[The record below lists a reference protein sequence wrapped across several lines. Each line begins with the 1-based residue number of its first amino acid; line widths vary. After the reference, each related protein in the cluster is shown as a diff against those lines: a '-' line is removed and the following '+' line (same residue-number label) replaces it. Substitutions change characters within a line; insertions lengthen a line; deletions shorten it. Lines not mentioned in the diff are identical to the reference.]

1 MKNPIPAAPPVTPA
15 PVAPPVKLETKNYI
29 VRTLTPQDA
38 SDNWLRW
45 ARDPE
50 IMNPINTPM
59 MEMKREQLQNYIRTF
74 DRRSRY
80 VFGIFDKKSGEH
92 VGFYQLKLSLN
103 QRTVT
108 FNVLIGEKSHWGRN
122 AVLETREVLLDFFFE
137 KCGMEKAIG
146 MPLARNFPMIYNY
159 KAQGWR
165 LEGTLRGHCRAA
177 GGDKRLDQYQFGLL
191 RSDWRT
197 RAKKGSLT

>member
-1 MKNPIPAAPPVTPA
+1 MKNPVPAPPP
-15 PVAPPVKLETKNYI
+15 APPVKLETKNYI

-38 SDNWLRW
+38 SDNWLGW

-50 IMNPINTPM
+50 IMKPINTPV

-74 DRRSRY
+74 DRRTRY
-80 VFGIFDKKSGEH
+80 VFGIFDKKTSEH
-92 VGFYQLKLSLN
+92 VGFYQLKVSPL

-137 KCGMEKAIG
+137 QRGIEKAIG
-146 MPLARNFPMIYNY
+146 MPLVRNFPMIYNY
-159 KAQGWR
+159 NAQGWEM
-165 LEGTLRGHCRAA
+165 EGLLRGHCRSASE
-177 GGDKRLDQYQFGLL
+177 DKRLDQYQFGLL
-191 RSDWRT
+191 RSAWRART
-197 RAKKGSLT
+197 KKGSST